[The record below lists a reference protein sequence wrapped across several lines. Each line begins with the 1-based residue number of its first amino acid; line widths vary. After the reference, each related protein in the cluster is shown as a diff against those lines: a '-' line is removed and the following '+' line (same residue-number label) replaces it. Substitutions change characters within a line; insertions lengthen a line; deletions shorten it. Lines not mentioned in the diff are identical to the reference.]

1 MLPLG
6 SFSGLM
12 SEGIRVLRFS
22 PDGSK
27 LLAITCDEFNSL
39 FIYSL
44 ANNSLIANA
53 RGFTKTILDA
63 VWTSETQF
71 YTAGVDN
78 FRKWDL
84 KDGRLKSKR
93 GIFGKSSRIITC
105 IKKNLDHVIAGTIL
119 GTLQIWKS
127 NKVEK
132 ELPLLE
138 HCIDCISVN
147 DSK

>member
-12 SEGIRVLRFS
+12 SHGVKVLKFS

-27 LLAITCDEFNSL
+27 LLAITCDEFNSV

-44 ANNSLIANA
+44 ANNSLISNA
-53 RGFTKTILDA
+53 RGYTNTILDA
-63 VWTSETQF
+63 VWGSENQF
-71 YTAGVDN
+71 YTAGIDT

-93 GIFGKSSRIITC
+93 GIFGKHSRIITC
-105 IKKNLDHVIAGTIL
+105 VKKNLDHIIAGTTSGFL
-119 GTLQIWKS
+119 
-127 NKVEK
+127 
-132 ELPLLE
+132 
-138 HCIDCISVN
+138 
-147 DSK
+147 